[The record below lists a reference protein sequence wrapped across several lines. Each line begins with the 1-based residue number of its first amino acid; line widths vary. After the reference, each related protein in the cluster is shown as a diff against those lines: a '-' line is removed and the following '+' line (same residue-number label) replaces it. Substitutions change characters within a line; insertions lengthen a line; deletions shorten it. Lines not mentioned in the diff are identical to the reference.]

1 MPALYPFNP
10 FPLHPFCCLARKPSL
25 WLKAIC
31 MCKYCKSIRDDD
43 GDEEDY
49 HLHLV
54 TPQIRALTP
63 AHAHT
68 LTYRTL
74 AQTSNY
80 VEQSCKQILPV
91 MRAANKNKYLHSIWR
106 SLSPS
111 LPLSLSLLGKGKLCV
126 KSVGIFVNLKQQ
138 EPKPK
143 PKAKPNPNQTRVK
156 QSEASARQNRLP
168 TD

>member
-1 MPALYPFNP
+1 
-10 FPLHPFCCLARKPSL
+10 
-25 WLKAIC
+25 
-31 MCKYCKSIRDDD
+31 MCKYCKSIRDD

-54 TPQIRALTP
+54 TPQIRALTLT
-63 AHAHT
+63 HAHT
-68 LTYRTL
+68 NTHTHIEDTRTDV
-74 AQTSNY
+74 SNY

-111 LPLSLSLLGKGKLCV
+111 LSTSLSLLAKGKLCV

-143 PKAKPNPNQTRVK
+143 PKANPSPNQSRVK

>member
-1 MPALYPFNP
+1 
-10 FPLHPFCCLARKPSL
+10 
-25 WLKAIC
+25 
-31 MCKYCKSIRDDD
+31 MCKYCKSIRDD

-54 TPQIRALTP
+54 TPQIRALTLT
-63 AHAHT
+63 HAHT
-68 LTYRTL
+68 NTHTHTHIEDTRTDV
-74 AQTSNY
+74 SNY

-111 LPLSLSLLGKGKLCV
+111 LSLLAKGKLCV

-143 PKAKPNPNQTRVK
+143 PNPKPNQSRVK

>member
-1 MPALYPFNP
+1 
-10 FPLHPFCCLARKPSL
+10 
-25 WLKAIC
+25 
-31 MCKYCKSIRDDD
+31 MCKYCKSIRDD

-49 HLHLV
+49 HLYLV
-54 TPQIRALTP
+54 TPQIRALTLTHP
-63 AHAHT
+63 HT
-68 LTYRTL
+68 NTHTHIEDTRTDV
-74 AQTSNY
+74 SNY

-106 SLSPS
+106 FLS
-111 LPLSLSLLGKGKLCV
+111 LPLSLSAKGKLCV

-143 PKAKPNPNQTRVK
+143 PKPNPNPNQSRVK

>member
-1 MPALYPFNP
+1 
-10 FPLHPFCCLARKPSL
+10 
-25 WLKAIC
+25 
-31 MCKYCKSIRDDD
+31 MCKYCKSIRDD

-54 TPQIRALTP
+54 TPQIRALTLT
-63 AHAHT
+63 HAHT
-68 LTYRTL
+68 NTHTPIEDTRTDV
-74 AQTSNY
+74 SNY

-111 LPLSLSLLGKGKLCV
+111 LSLLAKGKLCV

-143 PKAKPNPNQTRVK
+143 PKPNPNPTQTQIQTK
-156 QSEASARQNRLP
+156 AE
-168 TD
+168 